1 MGDKITP
8 KDISEVYNITLKY
21 ATTLITT
28 FQNNGTLI
36 NPTPKKRGR
45 RPVITHE
52 HLVCITE
59 LLKKNNTQTD
69 KQIAE
74 ELKVKFNLPKAPH
87 KSTIQRCRKK
97 RMSEIGQPCWTVKKW
112 TVRNTNANTEENK
125 ARREAVARNFQGLIL
140 TSHLLVFID
149 ETHFDFHR
157 KIGRAK
163 SPAGE
168 KAIVHTDAP
177 CISLSAICA
186 ISTKGLESCVIIENA
201 TVTAD
206 RFLIFFQDLVLKMG
220 TRQCVFFM
228 DNAPV
233 HNKLQVEEVCKNSNQ
248 TVIFNAPHSPE
259 LNPIENFFGLWKKAV
274 MAKYTSMHSKE
285 DIYRCLQESI
295 NEIDEQKCCSIIL
308 NVANNVT
315 EQAIEHQDM

>member
-1 MGDKITP
+1 
-8 KDISEVYNITLKY
+8 
-21 ATTLITT
+21 
-28 FQNNGTLI
+28 
-36 NPTPKKRGR
+36 
-45 RPVITHE
+45 
-52 HLVCITE
+52 
-59 LLKKNNTQTD
+59 
-69 KQIAE
+69 
-74 ELKVKFNLPKAPH
+74 
-87 KSTIQRCRKK
+87 
-97 RMSEIGQPCWTVKKW
+97 
-112 TVRNTNANTEENK
+112 
-125 ARREAVARNFQGLIL
+125 
-140 TSHLLVFID
+140 
-149 ETHFDFHR
+149 
-157 KIGRAK
+157 
-163 SPAGE
+163 
-168 KAIVHTDAP
+168 
-177 CISLSAICA
+177 
-186 ISTKGLESCVIIENA
+186 
-201 TVTAD
+201 
-206 RFLIFFQDLVLKMG
+206 MG